1 MIYLDK
7 NGVSIKAD
15 KKAKVGQEYMLNGVS
30 YLVVD
35 GRLLLDMIHDNKN
48 VTKVVTTRVKNMTH
62 FFNPMYNNYDFNQD
76 ISSWDVSNVTTMR
89 GMFSGNETF
98 NQDISKWDVSRVKNM
113 SEMFFGATSF
123 NSNLSEW
130 NTANVQYMIS
140 MFEGASLFNQDIS
153 SWNVEGVWS
162 MERMFCNAISFN
174 SELNDWNITGVENLK
189 NMFFK
194 AKSFNQDLSKW
205 DTKRAHRMTEM
216 FMEAEVFNQDISMWE
231 FEWIKNMDRMFKGAK
246 AFNQD
251 LSKWKECKRLK
262 KPVGMFIDA
271 LVFKKEYAPFDIK
284 VVSKRKQSVKTSK
297 GPKTKK
303 EYKQQIV
310 NNLLRG
316 IAKLE
321 IENLINNDPEF
332 KKIAERW
339 DKPIELNEKAYDNYK
354 SGNYLEGI
362 ELAQTAYSLNEKSYI
377 LDTLAEGY
385 YLLKQYQKALET
397 SDLAIKKDED
407 DNDPVE
413 DHYFTRAKI
422 HLALENIN
430 LAKKDFEKVLEIDPD
445 HEEAIN
451 YLNHINK

>member
-1 MIYLDK
+1 MVYLDK
-7 NGVSIKAD
+7 NGVTIKAD
-15 KKAKVGQEYMLNGVS
+15 KKAKVGQEYILNGVS

-35 GRLLLDMIHDNKN
+35 DRLLLDMIHDNKN
-48 VTKVVTTRVKNMTH
+48 VTKVVTTRIKNMTH
-62 FFNPMYNNYDFNQD
+62 FFKPMYNNYDFNQD

-89 GMFSGNETF
+89 GMFSGNKTF

-113 SEMFFGATSF
+113 SEMFLGATMF

-130 NTANVQYMIS
+130 NTANVRYMIS

-174 SELNDWNITGVENLK
+174 SELNDWNIKEVENLK
-189 NMFFK
+189 NMFCR

-231 FEWIKNMDRMFKGAK
+231 FEWIQNMDRMFKGAK

-251 LSKWKECKRLK
+251 LSKWKKCESLK

-271 LVFKKEYAPFDIK
+271 LAFNKEYAPFDIK
-284 VVSKRKQSVKTSK
+284 VVSKRKQSVITSK
-297 GPKTKK
+297 GAKTKK
-303 EYKQQIV
+303 EYKKQIV
-310 NNLLRG
+310 NNLLKG
-316 IAKLE
+316 IAELE
-321 IENLINNDPEF
+321 IENLIKNDPQF
-332 KKIAERW
+332 KKISERW
-339 DKPIELNEKAYDNYK
+339 DKSNELNNKAYSNYE

-385 YLLKQYQKALET
+385 FLLKQYETALEY
-397 SDLAIKKDED
+397 SNKAILLDKKNES
-407 DNDPVE
+407 E
-413 DHYFTRAKI
+413 RCDHFLMRAKI
-422 HLALENIN
+422 HLAMENIN
-430 LAKKDFEKVLEIDPD
+430 LAKKDFEKVLGIDPN
-445 HEEAIN
+445 HKESQEA
-451 YLNHINK
+451 LKKM